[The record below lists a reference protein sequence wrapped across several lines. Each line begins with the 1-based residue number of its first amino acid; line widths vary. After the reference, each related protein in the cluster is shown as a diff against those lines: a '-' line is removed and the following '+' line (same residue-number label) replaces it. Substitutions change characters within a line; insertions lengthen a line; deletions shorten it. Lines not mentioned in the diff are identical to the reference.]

1 MMETP
6 IRIGVVGA
14 GPRGT
19 IMVGR
24 LCANTAEIVGDRPV
38 VVHLIDPYLSGGG
51 RVWNT
56 GQNRSLLMNTVTG
69 DVTVFTDDTVTCAG
83 PLVYGPTL
91 YQWARSAAAGEFPGL
106 DAETLAEA
114 ATLEPWSYASR
125 AFQGSYLRWALHHFI
140 DNAPEHVTVVLHET
154 RAVRLED
161 GRSGQLLWLEDQDEP
176 LELDSVVLNQG
187 HFEISITERQAE
199 LAAFAARHG
208 VNYVPPDNP
217 AERDLSAI
225 PAGEPVILRGLG
237 LNFFDYLILLT
248 VGRGGHFE
256 RIGDRLKYHPSGQ
269 EPLLYAGSGRGVPY
283 HARAETYQE
292 VVPRYQPTF
301 LDAAAIERLR
311 ADAGSGRLDFRAGV
325 WPLVAKEA
333 AWVYYRSL
341 LKERDPAGLRRFEKE
356 YPRLSWGSAEL
367 DRLIAELVPDEA
379 DRWNWDAI
387 DRPADGLSFP
397 DRASYLT
404 WIRDRLEDDYRHSK
418 LGPAG
423 SARKATAAMMR
434 DLRDEVRQVISH
446 RGLGGNSYH
455 SHIESWFSGMN
466 NFIASGPPAQ
476 RIEEL
481 TALVDAGLVRF
492 VGPGMRVRADEE
504 HGRFEAFSAAVDE
517 APVTANWLIEAH
529 LPLTDLRRTTDPL
542 LRGLLDSGEC
552 RPHEIPNADG
562 STYQTG
568 GLDITPVTQQ
578 IIRVDGTCHP
588 GRFSYGPPVESV
600 QWVTAIGARPH
611 VNSRT
616 LLQADLIA
624 REALGNGC
632 VTRRT
637 PDGESELSRRL
648 VPSSAG

>member
-24 LCANTAEIVGDRPV
+24 LCANAAEIAGDRPV
-38 VVHLIDPYLSGGG
+38 IVHLIDPYLSGGG

-56 GQNRSLLMNTVTG
+56 GQHRGLLMNTVTG
-69 DVTVFTDDTVTCAG
+69 DVTVFTDKTVTCAG
-83 PLVYGPTL
+83 PLHFGPTL
-91 YQWARSAAAGEFPGL
+91 YQWARLAAAGEVPGL
-106 DAETLAEA
+106 DDGTVAEA
-114 ATLEPWSYASR
+114 TQLKPWSYASR

-140 DNAPEHVTVVLHET
+140 DNAPAQIRVELHEKK
-154 RAVRLED
+154 AVRLED
-161 GRSGQLLWLEDQDEP
+161 GSAGRQLVWLDNEPEP

-187 HFEISITERQAE
+187 HFDISVTPSQAE
-199 LAAFAARHG
+199 LSEFADQHDIH
-208 VNYVPPDNP
+208 YLPPANP
-217 AERDLSAI
+217 AETDLSAI
-225 PAGEPVILRGLG
+225 PAAEPVILRGLG

-248 VGRGGHFE
+248 VGRGGRFE
-256 RIGDRLKYHPSGQ
+256 RMGDRLVYHRSGQ
-269 EPLLYAGSGRGVPY
+269 EPVLYAGSGRGVPY
-283 HARAETYQE
+283 HARAETFEE

-341 LKERDPAGLRRFEKE
+341 LSQRDPAGLRRFESE
-356 YPRLSWGSAEL
+356 YPALNWGSEAL
-367 DRLIAELVPDEA
+367 DKLITELVPDER
-379 DRWNWDAI
+379 DRWSWDDI
-387 DRPADGLSFP
+387 DRPAEGLSFT
-397 DRASYLT
+397 DRASYSA
-404 WIRDRLEDDYRHSK
+404 WIRTRLEDDYRHSK

-446 RGLGGNSYH
+446 RGLSGESYRR
-455 SHIESWFSGMN
+455 HIDGWFSGMN
-466 NFIASGPPAQ
+466 NFVASGPPAS
-476 RIEEL
+476 RIQEL
-481 TALVDAGLVRF
+481 AALVDAGLVVF
-492 VGPGMRVRADEE
+492 IGPGMRVRADEDY
-504 HGRFEAFSAAVDE
+504 GRFEAESPVIEEPAV
-517 APVTANWLIEAH
+517 VSRWLIEAH
-529 LPLTDLRRTTDPL
+529 LPLTDLRRTVDPL
-542 LRGLLDSGEC
+542 LRGLLRQGEC

-562 STYQTG
+562 GAYQTG

-578 IIRVDGTCHP
+578 LVRADGTCHP
-588 GRFSYGPPVESV
+588 SRFCYGPPVESV

-616 LLQADLIA
+616 LLQADIIA
-624 REALGNGC
+624 RESLGNG
-632 VTRRT
+632 TTSAGNTAASDRLLART
-637 PDGESELSRRL
+637 P
-648 VPSSAG
+648 A